1 MTTDKKNIGL
11 IAFLLMLI
19 VAIGYL
25 SYQNAKDYSE
35 LKNAFELEKIEL
47 ELELDDVIRDY
58 DNAISRKENIS
69 KKLKDQLYKIVR
81 LRDTIKSLKSYNYG
95 LIRKYRRRIARL
107 ESQNKKLF
115 VQVDSLNNLN
125 NELLAENVTVKE
137 ELGEK
142 EELNTSLARKNKLL
156 FNRKKNLEE
165 KVAKAKI
172 IRTSQIIAIAMK
184 ESSNGKLSSTSKLND
199 IGFFKVSFD
208 LLENKFAG
216 KGLKSICI
224 QILDENRNIVS
235 RKGITVIRNKSKI
248 IYSDLFVADYRNKE
262 TGLVSLIKVD
272 RENIQRGVYTIKVF
286 VEGIYSGE
294 TIVKLR

>member
-35 LKNAFELEKIEL
+35 LKNAFELERIEL

-142 EELNTSLARKNKLL
+142 EELNTSLVRKNKLL

>member
-142 EELNTSLARKNKLL
+142 EELNTSLVRKNKLL

>member
-81 LRDTIKSLKSYNYG
+81 LKDTIKSLKSYNYG

-142 EELNTSLARKNKLL
+142 EELNTSLVRKNKLL

>member
-81 LRDTIKSLKSYNYG
+81 LKDTIKSLKSYNYG

-142 EELNTSLARKNKLL
+142 EELNTSLVRKNKLL

-248 IYSDLFVADYRNKE
+248 IYSDLLWQTTEIKK
-262 TGLVSLIKVD
+262 LV
-272 RENIQRGVYTIKVF
+272 
-286 VEGIYSGE
+286 
-294 TIVKLR
+294 